1 MGHIRLLGTGGTI
14 ASPGSAHSGSV
25 ATDAAAGPI
34 RGARIVAALRLSHGT
49 SAAELPRAFRAHP

>member
-14 ASPGSAHSGSV
+14 ASRGSADAGAV

-34 RGARIVAALRLSHGT
+34 RGARILAALLLSHGT
-49 SAAELPRAFRAHP
+49 AAAELPRAFRTHP